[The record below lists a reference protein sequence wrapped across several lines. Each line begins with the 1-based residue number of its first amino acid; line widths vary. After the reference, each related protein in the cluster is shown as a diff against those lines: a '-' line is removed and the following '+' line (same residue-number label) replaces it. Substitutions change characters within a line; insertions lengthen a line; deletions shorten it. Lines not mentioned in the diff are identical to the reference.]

1 MSEKVSAHLHEA
13 LELSGKMMDL
23 AERGVEGCQ
32 DDGCLVVYGI
42 LRDCAYKVR
51 TSAEKE
57 LQEHGLVNLS
67 VKGERG
73 EGVK

>member
-1 MSEKVSAHLHEA
+1 MTEKGTAHLKEA

-42 LRDCAYKVR
+42 MRDCAYKIR
-51 TSAEKE
+51 TSAEQE
-57 LQEHGLVNLS
+57 LQEHDRVTPESQRAGS
-67 VKGERG
+67 VK
-73 EGVK
+73 